1 MKLQNGWILS
11 LSHTPVVDDL
21 TSMSIRRSTSTDI
34 NLEQYCRTRWNVFL
48 TMRPTFPPHIVTIA
62 DTPTQRLKPHTY
74 TIQAVRQRYKF
85 LVLAFNC
92 RCVPT
97 APLRLSPVQLITSSS
112 APSRTCPR
120 RAAAERPLLSP
131 PPLCSPR
138 YLNTIPNL
146 LCSPLP
152 HRPGFSRPAPSLI
165 NRSRAAPLRGRFTST
180 FPPRNVPAPSYAE

>member
-1 MKLQNGWILS
+1 MPYTLECLS
-11 LSHTPVVDDL
+11 NDATYFSPSHCYH
-21 TSMSIRRSTSTDI
+21 SRYSHAEIEGARST
-34 NLEQYCRTRWNVFL
+34 
-48 TMRPTFPPHIVTIA
+48 RP
-62 DTPTQRLKPHTY
+62 KPRTY